1 MVVCRWGTRSA
12 APTTRCTWWPAATP
26 SACSGSTPSDQVCVC
41 SQYGCVQ
48 VGYTERG
55 TDYTLYLV
63 AGSNAE
69 RVQWINSIRSGVCVC
84 SQYGCVQVGYT
95 ERGTDYTLYLV
106 AGSNA
111 ERVQWI
117 NSIRSVCISNGRARA
132 RYHPAAWSR
141 SWSCCDAERRAAPG
155 CALAAVWAPDDDL
168 PKENHTTNLP
178 PVTAAVTM
186 PGGGG
191 APPGTPSA
199 KLKEK
204 QKKVVVAL
212 YPFKAIESGDLS
224 LEKGAEYEVIDDSQ
238 EHWWKVKDENGA
250 VGFIP
255 SNYVKEKETLGLQ
268 KYEWYVGE
276 MSRQRAESL
285 LKQEDKEGCF
295 VVRNSSTKG
304 MYTLSLYTKVNHAQT
319 KHYHIK
325 QNSRGDFYLSDK
337 HCCASIPELINY
349 HKHNSGGLCSRLKA
363 TPCDRPAPPT
373 AGLSHDKWEIDPS
386 ELVLLEELGAGQFGV
401 VRRGKWRG
409 RIDTAVKMMKEGTM
423 SEDDFIEEA
432 KVMTKLQ
439 HQNLVQLYGVC
450 SKRRPIYIVTEYMRH
465 GSLFNY
471 LRRTA
476 PDLLPAAVLL
486 DMCIQVP
493 VPDTCSTTCC
503 RRRAAG
509 HVHTGTSAR
518 HLLHHL
524 LPPPCC
530 WTCAY
535 RYQCPTPAPPPAA
548 AAVLLDMC
556 IQVPVPDTCST
567 TCCRRRAAGHVHTG
581 TSARHLL
588 HHLLPPPCCWTCA
601 YRYQCPT
608 PAPPPA
614 AAAVLLDMCIQV
626 PVPDTCSTT
635 CCRRRAAGH
644 VHTGTSARH
653 LLHHLLPPPC
663 CWTCAYRYQCPTPAP
678 PPAAAAVLLDMC
690 IQVPVPDTCSTT
702 CCRRR
707 AAGHVHTGTSARH
720 LLHHLL
726 PPPCCWTCAYRYQC
740 PTPAPPPAA
749 AAVLLDMCIQVPV
762 PDTCSTTCCRRRAA
776 GHVHTGT
783 SARHLLH
790 HLLPPPCCWTCAYRY
805 QCPTPAPPP
814 AAAAVLLDMCIQV
827 PVPDTCSTTCCR
839 RRAAGHVHTGTS
851 ARHLLHHLLPP
862 PCCWTCA
869 YRYQCPT
876 PAPPPAAAAV
886 LLDMCIQ
893 VPVPDTC
900 STTCCRRRAAGHVHT
915 GTSARHLLHHLLPP
929 PCCWTCAYRYQCPTP
944 APPPAAAAVLLD
956 MCIQVPV
963 PDTCSTTCCRRR
975 AAGHV
980 HTGTSARH
988 LLHHLLPPPCCWTC
1002 AYRYQC
1008 PTPAPPPAA
1017 AAVLLDMCIQVCKG
1031 MAYLERHNYIHRD
1044 LAARNCLVGDE
1055 NVVKVADFGLAR
1067 YVLDDQYTSSGGT
1080 KFPIKWAPPEVLNY
1094 TRFSSKSDVWAFGVL
1109 MWEVFTCGQVPYG
1122 RMKNTQV
1129 VEMVQRGHLLEKPD
1143 GCSPVIYNV
1152 MRACWRGVPDERPSF
1167 RALNAELAGV
1177 AQAVLAD

>member
-1 MVVCRWGTRSA
+1 MEKNEEDEVICETFMVKRSQNKKYFTPVNYKERWLVLTRRA
-12 APTTRCTWWPAATP
+12 LVYYDNANEKRK
-26 SACSGSTPSDQVCVC
+26 
-41 SQYGCVQ
+41 
-48 VGYTERG
+48 ERG
-55 TDYTLYLV
+55 RIETEAIHTV
-63 AGSNAE
+63 EQAE
-69 RVQWINSIRSGVCVC
+69 LGELGKQVPEGDGDSPLFR
-84 SQYGCVQVGYT
+84 YPFQVGYT

-486 DMCIQVP
+486 DMCIQV
-493 VPDTCSTTCC
+493 
-503 RRRAAG
+503 
-509 HVHTGTSAR
+509 
-518 HLLHHL
+518 
-524 LPPPCC
+524 
-530 WTCAY
+530 
-535 RYQCPTPAPPPAA
+535 
-548 AAVLLDMC
+548 
-556 IQVPVPDTCST
+556 
-567 TCCRRRAAGHVHTG
+567 
-581 TSARHLL
+581 
-588 HHLLPPPCCWTCA
+588 
-601 YRYQCPT
+601 
-608 PAPPPA
+608 
-614 AAAVLLDMCIQV
+614 
-626 PVPDTCSTT
+626 
-635 CCRRRAAGH
+635 
-644 VHTGTSARH
+644 
-653 LLHHLLPPPC
+653 
-663 CWTCAYRYQCPTPAP
+663 
-678 PPAAAAVLLDMC
+678 
-690 IQVPVPDTCSTT
+690 
-702 CCRRR
+702 
-707 AAGHVHTGTSARH
+707 
-720 LLHHLL
+720 
-726 PPPCCWTCAYRYQC
+726 
-740 PTPAPPPAA
+740 
-749 AAVLLDMCIQVPV
+749 
-762 PDTCSTTCCRRRAA
+762 
-776 GHVHTGT
+776 
-783 SARHLLH
+783 
-790 HLLPPPCCWTCAYRY
+790 
-805 QCPTPAPPP
+805 
-814 AAAAVLLDMCIQV
+814 
-827 PVPDTCSTTCCR
+827 
-839 RRAAGHVHTGTS
+839 
-851 ARHLLHHLLPP
+851 
-862 PCCWTCA
+862 
-869 YRYQCPT
+869 
-876 PAPPPAAAAV
+876 
-886 LLDMCIQ
+886 
-893 VPVPDTC
+893 
-900 STTCCRRRAAGHVHT
+900 
-915 GTSARHLLHHLLPP
+915 
-929 PCCWTCAYRYQCPTP
+929 
-944 APPPAAAAVLLD
+944 
-956 MCIQVPV
+956 
-963 PDTCSTTCCRRR
+963 
-975 AAGHV
+975 
-980 HTGTSARH
+980 
-988 LLHHLLPPPCCWTC
+988 
-1002 AYRYQC
+1002 
-1008 PTPAPPPAA
+1008 
-1017 AAVLLDMCIQVCKG
+1017 CKG

>member
-1 MVVCRWGTRSA
+1 MEKIDEDEVICETYMVKRSQNKKYFTPINYKERWLVLTRRA
-12 APTTRCTWWPAATP
+12 LVYYDHANEKRK
-26 SACSGSTPSDQVCVC
+26 
-41 SQYGCVQ
+41 
-48 VGYTERG
+48 ERG
-55 TDYTLYLV
+55 RIETEAIHTV
-63 AGSNAE
+63 EQAE
-69 RVQWINSIRSGVCVC
+69 LGELCKQLPESDGDGALFR
-84 SQYGCVQVGYT
+84 YPFQVGYT

-117 NSIRSVCISNGRARA
+117 NSIRSVCTSNGRARA

-141 SWSCCDAERRAAPG
+141 SWSCCEAERRAAPG
-155 CALAAVWAPDDDL
+155 CALAAVWAPEPEPDL
-168 PKENHTTNLP
+168 LQHKENRNTCNLP

-204 QKKVVVAL
+204 QRKVVVAL

-238 EHWWKVKDENGA
+238 EHWWKVKDETGS

-304 MYTLSLYTKVNHAQT
+304 MYTLSLFTKVNHAQT

-325 QNSRGDFYLSDK
+325 QNSRGEFYLSDK

-476 PDLLPAAVLL
+476 PDQLP
-486 DMCIQVP
+486 
-493 VPDTCSTTCC
+493 
-503 RRRAAG
+503 
-509 HVHTGTSAR
+509 
-518 HLLHHL
+518 
-524 LPPPCC
+524 
-530 WTCAY
+530 
-535 RYQCPTPAPPPAA
+535 
-548 AAVLLDMC
+548 
-556 IQVPVPDTCST
+556 
-567 TCCRRRAAGHVHTG
+567 
-581 TSARHLL
+581 
-588 HHLLPPPCCWTCA
+588 
-601 YRYQCPT
+601 
-608 PAPPPA
+608 
-614 AAAVLLDMCIQV
+614 
-626 PVPDTCSTT
+626 
-635 CCRRRAAGH
+635 
-644 VHTGTSARH
+644 
-653 LLHHLLPPPC
+653 
-663 CWTCAYRYQCPTPAP
+663 
-678 PPAAAAVLLDMC
+678 
-690 IQVPVPDTCSTT
+690 
-702 CCRRR
+702 
-707 AAGHVHTGTSARH
+707 
-720 LLHHLL
+720 
-726 PPPCCWTCAYRYQC
+726 
-740 PTPAPPPAA
+740 
-749 AAVLLDMCIQVPV
+749 
-762 PDTCSTTCCRRRAA
+762 
-776 GHVHTGT
+776 
-783 SARHLLH
+783 
-790 HLLPPPCCWTCAYRY
+790 
-805 QCPTPAPPP
+805 
-814 AAAAVLLDMCIQV
+814 
-827 PVPDTCSTTCCR
+827 
-839 RRAAGHVHTGTS
+839 
-851 ARHLLHHLLPP
+851 
-862 PCCWTCA
+862 
-869 YRYQCPT
+869 
-876 PAPPPAAAAV
+876 
-886 LLDMCIQ
+886 
-893 VPVPDTC
+893 
-900 STTCCRRRAAGHVHT
+900 
-915 GTSARHLLHHLLPP
+915 
-929 PCCWTCAYRYQCPTP
+929 
-944 APPPAAAAVLLD
+944 
-956 MCIQVPV
+956 
-963 PDTCSTTCCRRR
+963 
-975 AAGHV
+975 
-980 HTGTSARH
+980 
-988 LLHHLLPPPCCWTC
+988 
-1002 AYRYQC
+1002 
-1008 PTPAPPPAA
+1008 

-1152 MRACWRGVPDERPSF
+1152 MRACWRATPDERPSF
-1167 RALNAELAGV
+1167 RALKEELAGV